1 MLLSIHRERQ
11 TNMGM
16 GVVAAHESPWPVTLV
31 RALVRNTE
39 VLAGQDAVGSR
50 DVVDLESSSMDG
62 KADVRHIRAIT
73 HLRYVVSAMKQ
84 WRRTSVHVQST

>member
-1 MLLSIHRERQ
+1 
-11 TNMGM
+11 MGM

-62 KADVRHIRAIT
+62 KADVRHVWAIT
-73 HLRYVVSAMKQ
+73 RLCYVVSVMINPSERPHFMFKARNKMPHPV
-84 WRRTSVHVQST
+84 RS